1 MNHMKIYSKS
11 TWLFNGLMIQYN
23 QKNGR
28 SPTTAKMN
36 YNIKL
41 FGGTDYEIQRIYRQ
55 EERNRIC

>member
-1 MNHMKIYSKS
+1 
-11 TWLFNGLMIQYN
+11 MIQYN